1 MTKTIA
7 KTMAKTGTASVGR
20 RSFLT
25 GSAGL
30 TFGIAFGSG
39 MTVTLFDASA
49 QTAKRVFEPSA
60 WLKIAT
66 DGTISIMVPASEMGQ
81 GVYTS
86 LPMIIAE
93 ELDADWRKVRPV
105 QSLNNAKAFGNPMFG
120 GLQVT
125 GASRTLRGYWMPLR
139 IAGAQARAI
148 LIQNVAEKWK
158 VPASELTTE
167 LSMVVHAKSGR
178 KISYGEVAGFAKIPA
193 EPPKIAETDLKN
205 PEKWRILGKNIRR
218 VDVPMKTNGTAKF
231 GIDVAVPGMVHAAVL
246 RAPVQKN
253 GPDKV
258 DDSAALKV
266 KGVEKVIPLPFGVAV
281 IANSTWAAKQGKE
294 ALKVTWKTGG
304 PADAYNSDQVLKDF
318 LAIARDPA
326 QAGVVIGEHGKV
338 DDALAGAV
346 KKVSAEYGA
355 EHVYHATMEPMNCLV
370 SVKGQEVEIWAP
382 TQSPSFATF
391 AAAGVVGT
399 SPDRVIVH
407 TTFLGG
413 GFGRRADQDWL
424 VDGLILS
431 KILQK
436 PVKVTWSREDDVK
449 NDKYRPL
456 VAQRIE
462 AGLDANGKIV
472 AWQHRIV
479 AESIFQRV
487 DPKTVERAKGNDE
500 PVTEGVDTFYGI
512 PNQRNI
518 YLRQERGIDVGFW
531 RSVGPGYT
539 TYAFETFMDQLAKT
553 AGMDPVKFR
562 LANLDDPRG
571 KKVTEAAAKMA
582 GWGQKRAA
590 GRALGIAYAGY
601 PHFWETHIA
610 EVAEV
615 SLDRKSGKVKVHKI
629 WAAIDPGVVVQPNNV
644 RSQVE
649 GGIVHGVSHA
659 LLEKITIKKGEIQ
672 QSNFHDY
679 ELLRMDEC
687 PEVAIQII
695 ANPKEK
701 IGAMGEVSLPL
712 AAPAIANAVFALTG
726 KMVRTQ
732 PMSPDVVMATL
743 QA

>member
-1 MTKTIA
+1 MTRTNSK
-7 KTMAKTGTASVGR
+7 TASVGR
-20 RSFLT
+20 RGFLA

-39 MTVTLFDASA
+39 MTVTVFDASA
-49 QTAKRVFEPSA
+49 QTAKRSFEPSA

-66 DGTISIMVPASEMGQ
+66 DGVISIMVPASEMGQ

-86 LPMIIAE
+86 LPMIVAE

-105 QSLNNAKAFGNPMFG
+105 QALNNTKAYGNPMFG
-120 GLQVT
+120 GLMVT

-139 IAGAQARAI
+139 MAGAQARMI
-148 LIQNVAEKWK
+148 LIQNVAEQWK
-158 VPASELTTE
+158 VPAGELTTE
-167 LSMVVHAKSGR
+167 PSTVVHAKSGR
-178 KISYGEVAGFAKIPA
+178 KIGYGEIAAFAKIPA
-193 EPPKIAETDLKN
+193 EAPKIVEADLKP
-205 PEKWRILGKNIRR
+205 PEKWRIIGKNVQRL
-218 VDVPMKTNGTAKF
+218 DVPMKTNGAAKY
-231 GIDVAVPGMVHAAVL
+231 GIDIFVPGMVHAAL
-246 RAPVQKN
+246 LQSPVQKN
-253 GPDKV
+253 APDKV
-258 DDSAALKV
+258 DDGAALKV
-266 KGVEKVIPLPFGVAV
+266 KGVEKVIALPIGVAV

-304 PADAYNSDQVLKDF
+304 KADAYDSDQVLKDF

-338 DDALAGAV
+338 EPALAGAA
-346 KKVSAEYGA
+346 KRLSAEYGA
-355 EHVYHATMEPMNCLV
+355 EHVYHATMEPMNCVV

-399 SPDRVIVH
+399 TPDRIVVH

-424 VDGLILS
+424 VAGLILS
-431 KILQK
+431 KMLQK

-462 AGLDANGKIV
+462 AGLDGNGKIV
-472 AWQHRIV
+472 GWKHRIV

-487 DPKTVERAKGNDE
+487 DPKAVERAKGNDE

-512 PNQRNI
+512 PNQQNV

-539 TYAFETFMDQLAKT
+539 VYAFETFMDELAKA
-553 AGMDPVKFR
+553 AGKDPIQFR
-562 LANLDDPRG
+562 LAHLDDPRG
-571 KKVTEAAAKMA
+571 RKVIEAAAKMA
-582 GWGQKRAA
+582 NWGQKRPA

-615 SLDRKSGKVKVHKI
+615 SLDRASGKVRVHKV
-629 WAAIDPGVVVQPNNV
+629 WAAIDPGIVVQPNNV

-659 LLEKITIKKGEIQ
+659 LLEKITIKKGEVQ

-701 IGAMGEVSLPL
+701 IGAIGEVSLPL
-712 AAPAIANAVFALTG
+712 VAPAIANAVYALTG

-732 PMSPDVVMATL
+732 PMSPDVVTATL
-743 QA
+743 KA